1 MPTYGG
7 KRYDFKAPMHNL
19 TWLED
24 WPLRWVIEDENG
36 TALSSFSGLG
46 FTFYLLDRLDA
57 ANGVSALAT
66 AALHTETTAGSVPNV
81 DITITAAEQ
90 TTAALT
96 STHGPYAYELWQ
108 TTASPIRRVAYGI
121 IAPVV

>member
-1 MPTYGG
+1 MPTYGAR
-7 KRYDFKAPMHNL
+7 RYDFKAPTHNL

-24 WPLRWVIEDENG
+24 WPLRWTVQDENDVDL
-36 TALSSFSGLG
+36 TTFSGLG
-46 FTFYLLDRLDA
+46 FTFYLLDRLDS
-57 ANGVSALAT
+57 ANGVTALAA
-66 AALHTETTAGSVPNV
+66 AALHTETTSGSVPNV

-108 TTASPIRRVAYGI
+108 TTASPIRRVAYGL
-121 IAPVV
+121 IAPAV